1 MPYGIG
7 TRRFAMAF
15 WRALLSAVAI
25 VAALAV
31 LEQHLSTG
39 WRMFVLERALKAA
52 WAATAAI
59 FAGVGAGLV
68 LDALAARRAAV
79 TARRHFFAALKWLTV
94 MTTVLG
100 TLGYFMPD
108 WTPLSAGF
116 AILVLMLWV
125 IAGAAA
131 ATVRG

>member
-7 TRRFAMAF
+7 TRRFAIAF
-15 WRALLSAVAI
+15 WRAVLSAVAML
-25 VAALAV
+25 VVLAI

-39 WRMFVLERALKAA
+39 WRMFVLERVLKAL

-68 LDALAARRAAV
+68 LDALNPRRPAIA
-79 TARRHFFAALKWLTV
+79 TRRHFFAALKWLIV
-94 MTTVLG
+94 MATVLG

-108 WTPLSAGF
+108 WTPVSVDF
-116 AILVLMLWV
+116 AILILMLWM
-125 IAGAAA
+125 IAGTAAA
-131 ATVRG
+131 VGR

>member
-1 MPYGIG
+1 
-7 TRRFAMAF
+7 
-15 WRALLSAVAI
+15 
-25 VAALAV
+25 
-31 LEQHLSTG
+31 
-39 WRMFVLERALKAA
+39 MFVLERALKAI

-68 LDALAARRAAV
+68 LDALASRRAGL

-94 MTTVLG
+94 MTAVLG

-116 AILVLMLWV
+116 AIVVLMLWL
-125 IAGAAA
+125 IAGVAAE
-131 ATVRG
+131 TVGR

>member
-1 MPYGIG
+1 
-7 TRRFAMAF
+7 
-15 WRALLSAVAI
+15 
-25 VAALAV
+25 
-31 LEQHLSTG
+31 
-39 WRMFVLERALKAA
+39 
-52 WAATAAI
+52 
-59 FAGVGAGLV
+59 
-68 LDALAARRAAV
+68 
-79 TARRHFFAALKWLTV
+79 